1 MQNRYVMKKQLEN
14 NFPKITFVKSSG
26 NFDFL
31 KGKNL
36 FAEKHARAKEMLS
49 KVILPEGFGSK

>member
-1 MQNRYVMKKQLEN
+1 MKKPTEN
-14 NFPKITFVKSSG
+14 NFPKVTFVESSG
-26 NFDFL
+26 NFSFL

-49 KVILPEGFGSK
+49 KMTLPEGFGSK